1 MKLNKNQPNLRFKN
15 CLIKLILN
23 FYYTRLRL
31 RSLNKPN
38 TIPANIPNINNIND
52 FTILLTLIINPQM
65 NISQDLL
72 FQLRLMYF
80 G

>member
-38 TIPANIPNINNIND
+38 TIKIRNLNQHQQNNIELVQLEINHR
-52 FTILLTLIINPQM
+52 THILATYIRNT
-65 NISQDLL
+65 
-72 FQLRLMYF
+72 
-80 G
+80 